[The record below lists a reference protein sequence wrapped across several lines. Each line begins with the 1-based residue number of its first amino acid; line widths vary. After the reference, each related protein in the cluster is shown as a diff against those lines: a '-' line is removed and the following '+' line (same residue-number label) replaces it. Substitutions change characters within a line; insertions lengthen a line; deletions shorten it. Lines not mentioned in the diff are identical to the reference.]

1 MESTL
6 LLIAATSSL
15 ALMPCCMRRCGP
27 GAARA
32 LHALRARSPLMS
44 TAAGRGRY
52 VDSLDEAALALRSG
66 GLVAFPTETVYGL
79 GAHAFDEDAV
89 ARIFATKGR
98 PRTDPLI
105 VHVAAAAEA
114 ERLVRLGP
122 AGLELMRGLAAE
134 FWPGPL
140 TIVAPAVAELP
151 PAVTAGSGFVGVRC
165 PAHAP
170 ARALLRAAAVPVAA
184 PSANRFGHVSP
195 TSAEHVMADLG
206 AHPILVL
213 RAAPG
218 EAPCGVG
225 IESTVVKVDEA
236 GGALVLLRRGG
247 VPEAALARWLT
258 GGRAPFSLRAPP
270 APAPAAASAAPAAA
284 APPPVASGDA
294 PQQAPGMLLTHYAP
308 DVPSFLL
315 AVDDGALGGGAA
327 APWRGAAAGWL
338 ARAAVVDYGR
348 RAAALEPLALAYRD
362 LSADADGP
370 RAAAVLFE
378 TLRWAERQA
387 DGGARVILLPDLG
400 GDDDE
405 HVPALADRLY
415 RAASGDRCRVGADGT
430 LAGDAADAVLA
441 RASAD

>member
-32 LHALRARSPLMS
+32 LHALRVRSPALMS
-44 TAAGRGRY
+44 TSSNRGRY

-165 PAHAP
+165 PAHAHTLMLS
-170 ARALLRAAAVPVAA
+170 RRKQSALLACE
-184 PSANRFGHVSP
+184 ANR
-195 TSAEHVMADLG
+195 
-206 AHPILVL
+206 
-213 RAAPG
+213 
-218 EAPCGVG
+218 
-225 IESTVVKVDEA
+225 
-236 GGALVLLRRGG
+236 
-247 VPEAALARWLT
+247 
-258 GGRAPFSLRAPP
+258 
-270 APAPAAASAAPAAA
+270 
-284 APPPVASGDA
+284 
-294 PQQAPGMLLTHYAP
+294 
-308 DVPSFLL
+308 
-315 AVDDGALGGGAA
+315 
-327 APWRGAAAGWL
+327 
-338 ARAAVVDYGR
+338 
-348 RAAALEPLALAYRD
+348 
-362 LSADADGP
+362 
-370 RAAAVLFE
+370 
-378 TLRWAERQA
+378 
-387 DGGARVILLPDLG
+387 
-400 GDDDE
+400 
-405 HVPALADRLY
+405 
-415 RAASGDRCRVGADGT
+415 
-430 LAGDAADAVLA
+430 
-441 RASAD
+441 